1 MKKTLVILLFFY
13 CISLPSC
20 HLQGKKE
27 LSQSNNHYYSILLM
41 FYPTGVEEDV
51 RYSIS
56 VVNDSLNV
64 KKFFSRDN
72 NGTSE
77 YIAQLSYN
85 QTKRLERLVSDI
97 KTKYQ
102 NTDVIVDTWGVTLII
117 NDQVVYETNDFSFE
131 LPPNEIKDVINYLVS
146 LSKIKIELDGFS

>member
-1 MKKTLVILLFFY
+1 
-13 CISLPSC
+13 
-20 HLQGKKE
+20 
-27 LSQSNNHYYSILLM
+27 M

-77 YIAQLSYN
+77 YIAKLSYN

-97 KTKYQ
+97 KTKYH